1 MPMISAAMS
10 WSRMAMK
17 ARPIRLRT
25 RFMVPTIASTTKN
38 EQEEVHLRS
47 GWRSSWPKRL
57 GRGTS
62 IEACTPPLIHVTWLM
77 IHSMMSWPASVAMA
91 R

>member
-1 MPMISAAMS
+1 M
-10 WSRMAMK
+10 
-17 ARPIRLRT
+17 T
-25 RFMVPTIASTTKN
+25 ASTTKKSRKKYISRWVAIIVP
-38 EQEEVHLRS
+38 EER
-47 GWRSSWPKRL
+47 

-62 IEACTPPLIHVTWLM
+62 IEACTPPLIQVTWLM

>member
-17 ARPIRLRT
+17 ARPMRLRT
-25 RFMVPTIASTTKN
+25 RFRVATMASTTKTRRKKYIWRWL
-38 EQEEVHLRS
+38 ES
-47 GWRSSWPKRL
+47 GMVPRR

-62 IEACTPPLIHVTWLM
+62 IEACTPPLMNVTWLM
-77 IHSMMSWPASVAMA
+77 IHSMMSWPARVAMA